1 MSELIGG
8 KILVVDDEP
17 DNVEILK
24 LLLKREN
31 FEVVSALNGDRM
43 LELTK
48 KMFFEVIVLDIRM
61 PGKDGIQVL
70 EELYSRDEYPR
81 PLVIIL
87 TAYGTK
93 SNIDRALK
101 ARVFDILEKPIDN
114 KLLVVKIKNALRH
127 FNTLLKKEQL
137 EEEIFNEYPYENI
150 IGTSP
155 SLRNV
160 LKTIEKIAPT
170 DVCVT
175 ITGETGTG
183 KELIARAIH
192 ARSNRGDET
201 FKPINAGA
209 LPEGTLQSELFGHE
223 KGSFTGA
230 YEKKIGFFES
240 CKNGTLF
247 MDEIGEISQQMQVN
261 LLRVLENKKIIR
273 VGGRDEIPVDV
284 RILTATHQNLEKL
297 VKENKFR
304 KDLYYRIKNF
314 MLHLPPLRERRKDF
328 PVLIAYF
335 IKKLSNKPV
344 EVSDEAIK
352 LLMDY
357 DYPGNIRELKNIIH
371 HAMILMDGRI
381 IRPVDLPADVTG
393 KNNISEISNLLDL
406 PWKEAKQLFEKKY
419 IESILAKADGNVSEV
434 ARLTGIDRS
443 DLHKKIEKI
452 KIEK

>member
-1 MSELIGG
+1 
-8 KILVVDDEP
+8 
-17 DNVEILK
+17 
-24 LLLKREN
+24 
-31 FEVVSALNGDRM
+31 
-43 LELTK
+43 
-48 KMFFEVIVLDIRM
+48 
-61 PGKDGIQVL
+61 
-70 EELYSRDEYPR
+70 
-81 PLVIIL
+81 
-87 TAYGTK
+87 
-93 SNIDRALK
+93 
-101 ARVFDILEKPIDN
+101 
-114 KLLVVKIKNALRH
+114 VVKIKNALQH

-137 EEEIFNEYPYENI
+137 EEEIFNEYPYKNI
-150 IGTSP
+150 IGTST

-192 ARSNRGDET
+192 ARSNRADEP

-240 CKNGTLF
+240 CKKGTLF

-297 VKENKFR
+297 VNENRFR

-314 MLHLPPLRERRKDF
+314 MLHLPPLRERRKDI
-328 PVLIAYF
+328 PVLIDYF
-335 IKKLSNKPV
+335 IKKISNRPV

-371 HAMILMDGRI
+371 HAMILMDGGI
-381 IRPVDLPADVTG
+381 IRPLDLPADVTG
-393 KNNISEISNLLDL
+393 KNKISELSSLLDL

-419 IESILAKADGNVSEV
+419 IENKLAKAHGNISEV
-434 ARLTGIDRS
+434 SRLTGIDRS
-443 DLHKKIEKI
+443 DLHKKIEKLR
-452 KIEK
+452 IEK